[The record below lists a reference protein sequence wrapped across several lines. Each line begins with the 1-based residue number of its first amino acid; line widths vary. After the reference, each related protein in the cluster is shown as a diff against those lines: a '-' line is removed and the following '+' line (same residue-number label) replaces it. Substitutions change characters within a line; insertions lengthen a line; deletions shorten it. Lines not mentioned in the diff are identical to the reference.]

1 MGAIARFVMQGPRQA
16 MIVAVLTAALP
27 LLYWVSAAVV
37 SLVLLRH
44 GLTKSLNIIVVA
56 LLPGLVWWVWQH
68 EMMQLLVVLG
78 AVGMALILRLTVS
91 LPVALMTSIVLGAA
105 VILLVPGFAPEW
117 HTVLEKAAQEY
128 LVQLEQEPQLKTL
141 LADKVLPSL
150 LGGVAAMVQL
160 FAMGALLLARH
171 WQSALYN
178 PGAYQAEFIALR
190 MPRWYAA
197 VTLVALLLA
206 SSNNTLLAFVPV
218 VVTPLFIAGIALIHS
233 GVQYKKLSG
242 QWLLAF
248 YISLLFFLPYMYALL
263 ILVAVADSLLNL
275 RRWLEDK
282 ANP

>member
-1 MGAIARFVMQGPRQA
+1 MGAIARYVMQGPRQA

-44 GLTKSLNIIVVA
+44 GLTKSLNILLAA
-56 LLPGLVWWVWQH
+56 LIPGLVWWVWQH

-78 AVGMALILRLTVS
+78 AAGIGLILRLTVS
-91 LPVALMTSIVLGAA
+91 LPAALISSVILGSA

-117 HTVLEKAAQEY
+117 HAVLQKAAQEY
-128 LVQLEQEPQLKTL
+128 LVQLEQEPELKTL
-141 LADKVLPSL
+141 LADKILPAL

-160 FAMGALLLARH
+160 FATGAVLLARH
-171 WQSALYN
+171 WQAALYN
-178 PGAYQAEFIALR
+178 PGAYRAEFIALR
-190 MPRWYAA
+190 MPAWYAVLA
-197 VTLVALLLA
+197 LTALLLA

-218 VVTPLFIAGIALIHS
+218 VMAPLFIAGIALIHS
-233 GVQYKKLSG
+233 GVQYKQLSG

-263 ILVAVADSLLNL
+263 ILVAVADSFLNV